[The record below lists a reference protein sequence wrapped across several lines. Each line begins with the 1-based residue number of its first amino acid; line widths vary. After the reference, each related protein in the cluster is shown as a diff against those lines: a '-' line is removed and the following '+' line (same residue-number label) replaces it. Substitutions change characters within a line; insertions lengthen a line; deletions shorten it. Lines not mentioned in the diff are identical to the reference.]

1 MHCSCFASGAARNFY
16 LLCSECALLQE
27 RAGGFRSAK
36 LRELEKKAKNY
47 GAAEF
52 GRSSRPGKK
61 FRVLYKGK
69 NIHFGQT
76 GMRDF
81 TQHHDPQRRQ
91 NFKKRM
97 QGVGGGKAY
106 RDKESPLFWSYHL
119 LW

>member
-1 MHCSCFASGAARNFY
+1 MHCSCSEYGESHNFY
-16 LLCSECALLQE
+16 LLCAKCVLVTD
-27 RAGGFRSAK
+27 RAGRFQSTKMRD
-36 LRELEKKAKNY
+36 LEKKAKNY
-47 GAAEF
+47 GATEF

-76 GMRDF
+76 GMQDF
-81 TQHHDPQRRQ
+81 TQHHDSQRRQ

-97 QGVGGGKAY
+97 QGVGGGTAY
-106 RDKESPLFWSYHL
+106 KDKESPLFWSYHL